1 MSKTPSLLPLTSF
14 VQKHIRS
21 ALDGRPLTVTYD
33 VRGRWDVDSEN
44 GVVIG
49 STTPVD
55 VSYCFVDTDVTW
67 TPPTT

>member
-1 MSKTPSLLPLTSF
+1 MSKSPSLLPITSF

-55 VSYCFVDTDVTW
+55 VSYCLVNTDVTW
-67 TPPTT
+67 TPPAV